1 MGEPTACSR
10 LALCVG
16 MPHSRTPPDTMCVS
30 YTDWVVLSG
39 VWSVADVL
47 GIAAAG
53 LWRGVS
59 RQSGIVFAVARGG
72 YIGDANG
79 GALCAHRGAPA
90 NPQAA
95 DGFDCGIGASGYL
108 WRVAQFAIVFL
119 FKAHLSP
126 IFGKRPVKTG
136 RFFTSMF
143 HFSTVACET
152 GVLPLYWI

>member
-1 MGEPTACSR
+1 MGVPAACSR

-16 MPHSRTPPDTMCVS
+16 VPHGRASPDTVCFS
-30 YTDWVVLSG
+30 CADRVVLSG
-39 VWSVADVL
+39 VRGVADVL
-47 GIAAAG
+47 GIVAAG
-53 LWRGVS
+53 LWRGVP
-59 RQSGIVFAVARGG
+59 RQSGIVFAAARRVCSGG
-72 YIGDANG
+72 ANG

-90 NPQAA
+90 DPQTA
-95 DGFDCGIGASGYL
+95 DGFDRNIGAARPV
-108 WRVAQFAIVFL
+108 WRAAQFASVFL

-143 HFSTVACET
+143 HFSGAACET